1 MVQRDEAREG
11 GGREGE
17 GEKDLAIENIEDL
30 AGAVVQRDKAGEGGG
45 REGEGEE
52 GRGAGI
58 KGATGCGLGL
68 GLGLWAVGCGL
79 LAVGCGLWARPCLP
93 LYCYIN
99 IYTHKRPRLAS
110 IEVTKSV

>member
-30 AGAVVQRDKAGEGGG
+30 AGAVVQRDEAREGGG

-58 KGATGCGLGL
+58 KGATGWL
-68 GLGLWAVGCGL
+68 ARAR
-79 LAVGCGLWARPCLP
+79 AVGCGLWA
-93 LYCYIN
+93 
-99 IYTHKRPRLAS
+99 
-110 IEVTKSV
+110 VG